1 VARQLI
7 ELGFDAVALEGGY
20 NAWRQR
26 FPVEAKGETQD
37 TKHET

>member
-20 NAWRQR
+20 NTWRER
-26 FPVEAKGETQD
+26 FPVEAKGETGD
-37 TKHET
+37 RR